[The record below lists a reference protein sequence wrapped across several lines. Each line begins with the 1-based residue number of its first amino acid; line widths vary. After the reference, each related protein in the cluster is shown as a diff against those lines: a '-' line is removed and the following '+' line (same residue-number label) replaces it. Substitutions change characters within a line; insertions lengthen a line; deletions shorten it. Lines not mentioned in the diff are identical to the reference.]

1 VGATLDPVQITRS
14 GVETNRGSSES
25 FTGSVYVDPVA
36 VPVGPSRVSA
46 GMVHF
51 TPAARTAWHRHRFGQ
66 TIYVTEG
73 VGLVQ
78 RRGGPAETVRAG
90 DRIFFEPEEEHW
102 HGAAPG
108 RFMVHLALQQV
119 DQRGSA
125 GDWGEKVSDDEY
137 ATAAAM
143 AVKA

>member
-1 VGATLDPVQITRS
+1 MHKYSLDPL
-14 GVETNRGSSES
+14 
-25 FTGSVYVDPVA
+25 D
-36 VPVGPSRVSA
+36 VSLQE
-46 GMVHF
+46 F
-51 TPAARTAWHRHRFGQ
+51 LLP
-66 TIYVTEG
+66 
-73 VGLVQ
+73 
-78 RRGGPAETVRAG
+78 
-90 DRIFFEPEEEHW
+90 FFEPEEEHW